1 MIRRWLKKN
10 APATHEAPS
19 GLTTVGLLPL
29 DGNRL
34 TVRDHRQSYERPAS
48 FTHHLPLRSYSP
60 DWRCFVFADGK
71 GIGQVLELRP
81 ADAEARPAEQLER
94 ILDSLEN
101 AFIGVPERDQHPWIM
116 QLYAQDEPLL
126 ALGRILRRY
135 AREIAPE
142 DDALRDDFFGKL
154 EDHYQQ
160 IGQANGVFED
170 QKAGVRWG
178 GKVRQVRL
186 CLYRWFGD
194 LDRTNATG
202 QKPWEELHHVVRGLV
217 TGLTNAGVQARPAGP
232 AAVYSWLFTWF
243 NPLLAGPVT
252 DPWHH
257 LTRWPVEDSEFPE
270 DYDIAQGVFRNAPVA
285 DADSGAWRFGD
296 AFARYLPITG
306 MRGEPVPGA
315 MMLEARDSKS
325 QTAALFDKL
334 PGGSVFN
341 LTVVFTPQDA
351 LISEMDGVLRHAT
364 GRNPGAALAREAI
377 PEVKKAMTGGHRL
390 YPTTLG
396 VFVRG
401 ESPAALQRH
410 LTQALYALQD
420 ARFDCI
426 APQHDLVAHNRYL
439 HHLPMSYQPAYDR
452 LLMDQRK
459 LWLRWGLAISPLFG
473 SSSGTGRP
481 GIQLFN
487 RVGEPI
493 LFDPFSRHDREKTAH
508 TLVFG
513 PSGSGKSALLNY
525 LLTGIQSM
533 YNPHLVII
541 DVGGSYRLFGQ
552 YLARLGKTVRYV
564 DLDTAQHPVPPFTHA
579 RHALEQF
586 EREMRENDPLEPPRD
601 TDAAADGREATE
613 RTYIE
618 EMESAGCL
626 IITGGEAREI
636 QLLRRHERL
645 WIRHA
650 IYEAARLA
658 RRAQRQTM
666 VSDFVAA
673 LDRIANG
680 KPIDH
685 LPTLQQ
691 DERKRAAQMRDA
703 AGYFLDGFRGRLF
716 NRPGGEWGHSDVT
729 IVDFGKIGLGD
740 DYRDAI
746 ALTFIGL
753 MDRIQ
758 TDAAERQSSG
768 RMTLVLNDEAH
779 ITTTNPLLA
788 DYLVKGSKMW
798 RKWGMWLWLATQN
811 LQDFPDAS
819 AKILNMAEWWICLQ
833 MPPKEIEEIARF
845 RQLSEEEKALMRQA
859 RKEPGKYVEGVV
871 LCDRFAPMLFRN
883 VPPAHTLALA
893 QTEQHEKAH
902 RQALMDEHQLSDEL
916 AGVTLVSE
924 QITAARAQ

>member
-1 MIRRWLKKN
+1 MRWLKKTEPPG
-10 APATHEAPS
+10 AADPPVRSWASLLSAF
-19 GLTTVGLLPL
+19 GLLPL

-34 TVRDHRQSYERPAS
+34 TIREQRQSYERPAS

-60 DWRCFVFADGK
+60 DWQCFVFADGK

-81 ADAEARPAEQLER
+81 VDAEARPADQLER

-101 AFIGVPERDQHPWIM
+101 AFIGVPERDTHPWIM

-126 ALGRILRRY
+126 ALGRIVRRY
-135 AREIAPE
+135 AREIADE
-142 DDALRDDFFGKL
+142 DDALRDDFFAKL
-154 EDHYQQ
+154 EDHYRQ

-186 CLYRWFGD
+186 CLYRTFGD
-194 LDRTNATG
+194 LDKPSATG
-202 QKPWEELHHVVRGLV
+202 QKPWEQLRHVVRGLV
-217 TGLTNAGVQARPAGP
+217 TGLTNAGVQAVPAGP
-232 AAVYSWLFTWF
+232 ASVYSWLFTWF
-243 NPLLAGPVT
+243 NPLLDGPVN

-257 LTRWPVEDSEFPE
+257 LTRWPVEDREFPE
-270 DYDIAQGVFRNAPVA
+270 DYDLAQGVFRNAPVA
-285 DADSGAWRFGD
+285 DAASGAWRFGE
-296 AFARYLPITG
+296 AFARYLPMTG
-306 MRGEPVPGA
+306 LRGEPDPGA

-334 PGGSVFN
+334 PAGSVFN
-341 LTVVFTPQDA
+341 LTVVFTPQDT
-351 LISEMDGVLRHAT
+351 LIGEMDDVLRHAT
-364 GRNPGAALAREAI
+364 GRNPGAALTRETI
-377 PEVKKAMTGGHRL
+377 PDVKKAMTGGHRL
-390 YPTTLG
+390 YPMTLG

-401 ESPAALQRH
+401 ESPTVLQRH

-420 ARFDCI
+420 ARFDAI
-426 APQHDLVAHNRYL
+426 SPSHDLVAHNRYL
-439 HHLPMSYQPAYDR
+439 HHLPMSYQPAHDR

-459 LWLRWGLAISPLFG
+459 LWLRWGLAVSPLFG

-508 TLVFG
+508 TLIFG

-525 LLTGIQSM
+525 LLTTIQSM

-552 YLARLGKTVRYV
+552 YLARHGKTVRHV

-579 RHALEQF
+579 RQALEQF
-586 EREMRENDPLEPPRD
+586 EREMRDAQTAEAVDPGESGV
-601 TDAAADGREATE
+601 AE

-636 QLLRRHERL
+636 QRLRRHERL

-650 IYEAARLA
+650 IYEAARIA
-658 RRAQRQTM
+658 RRADRQTM

-685 LPTLQQ
+685 LPTLQL

-716 NRPGGEWGHSDVT
+716 NRPGGEWGHCDVT

-845 RQLSEEEKALMRQA
+845 RQLSAEEKALMLEA

-902 RQALMDEHQLSDEL
+902 RQALMDEHQLTDEL
-916 AGVTLVSE
+916 DGVARVSE